1 MTTATALTISTKRPT
16 SGAPASVPVVSARTT
31 PVHRTATVSLHGRS
45 HPEPGPP
52 RLTRMA
58 RAFAVLFCEAE
69 AGARPRRHVQRL
81 MTPLLVARLTDV
93 WLKPTVRVP
102 QVLRVHGRRSAPG
115 IYDAVALLDRGSR
128 ITALSFRIRRTSHG
142 WRVDDL
148 VRPED
153 GPLPEPAYP
162 VPQDEPDVFDLVA
175 V

>member
-1 MTTATALTISTKRPT
+1 MTTAPSLLPAATRVPTATSPRTPARTRPAHRAQTASPT
-16 SGAPASVPVVSARTT
+16 SSRHT
-31 PVHRTATVSLHGRS
+31 
-45 HPEPGPP
+45 EPGPH
-52 RLTRMA
+52 RLARMA

-93 WLKPTVRVP
+93 WLRPDARVP

-115 IYDAVALLDRGSR
+115 MYDVVALVDRGDR
-128 ITALSFRIRRTSHG
+128 ITALAFRIRRTGDG

-162 VPQDEPDVFDLVA
+162 VPNDEPDVFDLVA
-175 V
+175 I